1 MIKFSIIIP
10 NYNEGKYIR
19 ECLESVFSQTYKN
32 YEVIV
37 VDDGSTDD
45 SIDIIKD
52 FDVKL
57 YHSNGLHAGGAR
69 NVGLDNA
76 NGEYIVFL
84 DSDDYL
90 ANNNVLENLNNL
102 IRDEDIICL
111 NYIMFR
117 NNVFED
123 INDVEGDIS
132 VKIEKTTFLGAPTKC
147 FKRSLIGDTRFPT
160 SQRYEDIVFTLEN
173 MCKANSYNELKDAF
187 FIYRKVENSNSTSAL
202 DVDAILAVNNEII
215 KLYKLCVKYPKYKE
229 NLLKRIKHDKIDKR
243 FGIIEYMLENNIDSL
258 EVSEFFNLLNK

>member
-19 ECLESVFSQTYKN
+19 ECLESVFGQTYKN

-102 IRDEDIICL
+102 INDEDIICL

-132 VKIEKTTFLGAPTKC
+132 VKIEKTLDFLLLKDMKILFLHWKIC
-147 FKRSLIGDTRFPT
+147 VRQSLIM
-160 SQRYEDIVFTLEN
+160 N
-173 MCKANSYNELKDAF
+173 
-187 FIYRKVENSNSTSAL
+187 
-202 DVDAILAVNNEII
+202 
-215 KLYKLCVKYPKYKE
+215 
-229 NLLKRIKHDKIDKR
+229 
-243 FGIIEYMLENNIDSL
+243 
-258 EVSEFFNLLNK
+258 